1 MAITDIRQ
9 YVHLTAADIEELG
22 RELDAIRTDIEES
35 RGERDARYVRRT
47 IQLQRALV
55 VGGLPSTEQE
65 DTASPSVQSKHSD
78 NFLRHEYPNIVGLKF
93 RIREGVRES
102 FGVDPGTGRRRGL
115 RTALR
120 ELQTGEVAAA

>member
-9 YVHLTAADIEELG
+9 YVHLTVADIEELG

-55 VGGLPSTEQE
+55 VGAE
-65 DTASPSVQSKHSD
+65 
-78 NFLRHEYPNIVGLKF
+78 
-93 RIREGVRES
+93 
-102 FGVDPGTGRRRGL
+102 
-115 RTALR
+115 
-120 ELQTGEVAAA
+120 